1 MASKEIKFN
10 LRLAIDG
17 KEQLVSA
24 VTTAKNLKGALSG
37 TKVEA
42 EKLSESF
49 REKLNKSLTGI
60 YQSFGAINA
69 LKETLQGLTTESSAF
84 AKSMAIANT
93 MAGKGGKDFAA
104 LKDSVT
110 DLSKEIP
117 LTRDELA
124 NGLYQVISNGVPED
138 NWIDYLRASAKAS
151 VGGVADLG
159 EVVKVTSTL
168 IKSYGLSWKD
178 ATAIQDKIQLTAK
191 NGVTSFEEMAQALPR
206 VSGDAATLGVSVDE
220 LMATFASLTGVT
232 GGTAEVSTQL
242 AAVFT
247 ALVKP
252 SSEATKMAQQMG
264 IEFNAAAIKSAGGF
278 RQFLTQLDAS
288 VKGYA
293 QSSGMLSKEV
303 YAKLFGSAESLRAI
317 GQLTTQQKDKFAENA
332 EAMKDSA
339 GTIEGA
345 FGTMVNTCG
354 AKLLLL
360 KHRFSYIYDAIAT
373 GAKWVSPAINFIAQ
387 FGLALNAFKSIAI
400 ATTGVVKALTWV
412 MHALHI
418 KELLVIVR
426 TKAMTLAQATWRA
439 TCLVSAATT
448 RVLSGALVALGVS
461 ANVAKGAIRGL
472 LASTGVGIAIAA
484 LGFAVEKVIGYFDKS
499 TEAIEDNTDA
509 LKENRRATTQAE
521 RNREAL
527 NSIQKNAADKYA
539 DEKARIAALTQ
550 IIHNSNAEYA
560 ERMSAIKRLQS
571 IIPSY
576 HAQISKDGSIYEKNA
591 EAIDKYIKKLDEL
604 AWAEAAADI
613 VKDLNKQI
621 ITFQLKADEDQGR
634 IDAYQGN
641 INERNKRRH
650 GGAIDITR
658 PDTYKVDGTPLTAQ
672 QIAENRQIDK
682 ANARAKGFQNN
693 VQKDRDYNLGRAN
706 DAMEKKNA
714 VFAMAGKR
722 GYTSALHNALTGN
735 AETIERPAY
744 TPPAQTT
751 TTTNK
756 PTHTP
761 THTPTKTDTAPTY
774 DEKSIEW
781 YDKEISKQKEL
792 AQSTNNLDAAKKA
805 MAEATRL
812 EGERKELAV
821 KVGIEKPDAPEV
833 KTALEALQDQLRAA
847 QTDFDNAVT
856 VEAKVE
862 AMTKV
867 DALQAQINEATNGRL
882 TIEAEVEPQ
891 YTQTGSVSDKRKS
904 YANAQTKASRVKND
918 YDIGLI
924 SKEEA
929 QKQVDDINKVLSS
942 LKLKPITVDF
952 DTTSVEK
959 GTGKM
964 REGAQS
970 IQQLGSSIAQ
980 LGSQVQEPVLNIAGT
995 IAQAIATMVL
1005 GYAEASKDASKL
1017 TPFGWIAFAAT
1028 GLATLLTMIAS
1039 IKSATSGSYAH
1050 GGIIPGGSYSGDR
1063 LTANVNSGEMI
1074 INRRQQLQLWRMV
1087 QAPLASAPQYATP
1100 SSMVPSLNLAALRN
1114 SFGAQRVDVNVSG
1127 RISGRDLQ
1135 LITDKRNKITSR
1147 A

>member
-24 VTTAKNLKGALSG
+24 VTTAKELKASFNGVQKEVDNFSDTFTNKFSTCFANVNQIIGAVNSVGAALQ
-37 TKVEA
+37 
-42 EKLSESF
+42 
-49 REKLNKSLTGI
+49 SLT
-60 YQSFGAINA
+60 AD
-69 LKETLQGLTTESSAF
+69 SSSF
-84 AKSMAIANT
+84 AKSMAVTNT

-110 DLSKEIP
+110 ELSKEIP

-159 EVVKVTSTL
+159 EAVKVTSTL
-168 IKSYGLSWKD
+168 IKNYGLSWQD

-191 NGVTSFEEMAQALPR
+191 NGVTSFEQMAQALPR
-206 VSGDAATLGVSVDE
+206 VSGNAATLGVSVDD
-220 LMATFASLTGVT
+220 LMATFATLTGVT
-232 GGTAEVSTQL
+232 GNTAEVSTQL

-293 QSSGMLSKEV
+293 QSSGMLSQEV
-303 YAKLFGSAESLRAI
+303 YAKLFGSAESLRAL
-317 GQLTTQQKDKFAENA
+317 GPLTTQLKDKFAENA
-332 EAMKDSA
+332 EAMKGSA
-339 GTIEGA
+339 GTIDDA
-345 FGTMVNTCG
+345 FKTMDSTSGSTIQKMKNSLGELTDHVAAAVKPFMVVLNG
-354 AKLLLL
+354 V
-360 KHRFSYIYDAIAT
+360 AT
-373 GAKWVSPAINFIAQ
+373 L
-387 FGLALNAFKSIAI
+387 GLALNAVQAISISLGKLKLIAFAAAVRIKSLA
-400 ATTGVVKALTWV
+400 V
-412 MHALHI
+412 
-418 KELLVIVR
+418 
-426 TKAMTLAQATWRA
+426 AQATWKVVTIACA
-439 TCLVSAATT
+439 TTT

-484 LGFAVEKVIGYFDKS
+484 LGFVVEKVIGYFDKS

-527 NSIQKNAADKYA
+527 NSIQKTAADKYA

-634 IDAYQGN
+634 IDEYQNNVNG
-641 INERNKRRH
+641 RNKQRH
-650 GGAIDITR
+650 GGAIDLTR
-658 PDTYKVDGTPLTAQ
+658 PDTYKVDGTPLTAK

-682 ANARAKGFQNN
+682 ANARTKGFQNN
-693 VQKDRDYNLGRAN
+693 VQKDRDYNLGRVN
-706 DAMEKKNA
+706 DLTERKQS
-714 VFAMAGKR
+714 VFAMAGRR

-744 TPPAQTT
+744 TPPSHAT

-761 THTPTKTDTAPTY
+761 THTPTKTNTAPTY

-856 VEAKVE
+856 VEAKVA

-904 YANAQTKASRVKND
+904 YANAQTKASRIKND

-1087 QAPLASAPQYATP
+1087 QAPLASAPQYTTP

>member
-24 VTTAKNLKGALSG
+24 VTSAKELKASFNGVQKEVDDFSNTFTNKFSKCFANVNQIIGAVNSVSAALQ
-37 TKVEA
+37 
-42 EKLSESF
+42 
-49 REKLNKSLTGI
+49 SLTAD
-60 YQSFGAINA
+60 SN
-69 LKETLQGLTTESSAF
+69 SF
-84 AKSMAIANT
+84 AKSMVVANT

-110 DLSKEIP
+110 ELSKEIP

-332 EAMKDSA
+332 EAMKGSA
-339 GTIEGA
+339 GTMEET
-345 FGTMVNTCG
+345 FKMVDSTSSATIQKMENSWGGLTDYI
-354 AKLLLL
+354 ASAVKFL
-360 KHRFSYIYDAIAT
+360 KPALNFVAT
-373 GAKWVSPAINFIAQ
+373 I
-387 FGLALNAFKSIAI
+387 GLALNAFQTITLSLGKFKIAAFAAAVRI
-400 ATTGVVKALTWV
+400 KALAV
-412 MHALHI
+412 
-418 KELLVIVR
+418 
-426 TKAMTLAQATWRA
+426 AQTVWK
-439 TCLVSAATT
+439 VSTIACAATT

-484 LGFAVEKVIGYFDKS
+484 LGFVVEKVIGYFDKS

-634 IDAYQGN
+634 IDEYQNN
-641 INERNKRRH
+641 INKRNKQRH
-650 GGAIDITR
+650 GGAIDLTR
-658 PDTYKVDGTPLTAQ
+658 PDTYKVDGTPLTAK
-672 QIAENRQIDK
+672 QIAENRQIDN
-682 ANARAKGFQNN
+682 ANARTKGFQNN
-693 VQKDRDYNLGRAN
+693 VQKDRDYNLGRVN
-706 DAMEKKNA
+706 DLTERKQS

-744 TPPAQTT
+744 TPPSHAT

-756 PTHTP
+756 PTRSTTHNSS
-761 THTPTKTDTAPTY
+761 THTDNAPTY

-856 VEAKVE
+856 VEAKVA

-929 QKQVDDINKVLSS
+929 QQQVDDINKVLSS

-1087 QAPLASAPQYATP
+1087 QAPLASAPQYTTP

>member
-17 KEQLVSA
+17 KEQLGFITSSA
-24 VTTAKNLKGALSG
+24 KDIVRSLDEAQKATTRFSDSISNMNQAISVINGLK
-37 TKVEA
+37 
-42 EKLSESF
+42 
-49 REKLNKSLTGI
+49 
-60 YQSFGAINA
+60 
-69 LKETLQGLTTESSAF
+69 TTIQDFTAESSAF
-84 AKSMAIANT
+84 AKSMAVANT
-93 MAGKGGKDFAA
+93 MAGKGSKDFAA

-110 DLSKEIP
+110 ELSKEIP

-159 EVVKVTSTL
+159 EAVKVTSTL
-168 IKSYGLSWKD
+168 IKNYGLSWQD

-191 NGVTSFEEMAQALPR
+191 NGVTSFEQMAQALPR
-206 VSGDAATLGVSVDE
+206 VSGNAATLGVSVDD
-220 LMATFASLTGVT
+220 LMATFATLTGVT
-232 GGTAEVSTQL
+232 GNTAEVSTQL

-303 YAKLFGSAESLRAI
+303 YAKLFGSAESLRAL
-317 GQLTTQQKDKFAENA
+317 GPLTTQLKDKFAENA
-332 EAMKDSA
+332 EAMKGSA
-339 GTIEGA
+339 GTMDKA
-345 FGTMVNTCG
+345 FKTIDSTSGSTIQKMKNSWGELTDHVAAAVKFLMPALNG
-354 AKLLLL
+354 
-360 KHRFSYIYDAIAT
+360 IAT
-373 GAKWVSPAINFIAQ
+373 A
-387 FGLALNAFKSIAI
+387 GLALNAVQAISISLGKLKLIAFAAAVRIKSLA
-400 ATTGVVKALTWV
+400 V
-412 MHALHI
+412 
-418 KELLVIVR
+418 
-426 TKAMTLAQATWRA
+426 AQATWKVVTIA
-439 TCLVSAATT
+439 CAATT

-527 NSIQKNAADKYA
+527 NSIQKTAADKYA

-576 HAQISKDGSIYEKNA
+576 HAQIRKDGSIYEKNA

-634 IDAYQGN
+634 IDGYQNN
-641 INERNKRRH
+641 INGRNKQRH
-650 GGAIDITR
+650 GGAIDLTR
-658 PDTYKVDGTPLTAQ
+658 PDTYKVDGTPLTAK
-672 QIAENRQIDK
+672 QIAENIQIDK
-682 ANARAKGFQNN
+682 ANARTKGFQYN
-693 VQKDRDYNLGRAN
+693 VQKDRDYNLGRVN
-706 DAMEKKNA
+706 DLTERKQS
-714 VFAMAGKR
+714 VFAMAGRR

-856 VEAKVE
+856 VEAKVA

-867 DALQAQINEATNGRL
+867 DALQAQINETTNGRL

-929 QKQVDDINKVLSS
+929 QQQVDDINKVLSS

-1087 QAPLASAPQYATP
+1087 QAPLASAPQYTTP

>member
-24 VTTAKNLKGALSG
+24 VTSAKELKASFNGVQKEVEDFSNTFTNKFSKCFANVNQIIGAVNSVGAALQ
-37 TKVEA
+37 
-42 EKLSESF
+42 
-49 REKLNKSLTGI
+49 SLTGD
-60 YQSFGAINA
+60 
-69 LKETLQGLTTESSAF
+69 SSSF
-84 AKSMAIANT
+84 AKSMAVTNT

-110 DLSKEIP
+110 ELSKEIP

-159 EVVKVTSTL
+159 EAVKVTSTL
-168 IKSYGLSWKD
+168 IKNYGLSWQD

-191 NGVTSFEEMAQALPR
+191 NGVTSFEQLAQALPR
-206 VSGDAATLGVSVDE
+206 VSGNAATLGVSVDD
-220 LMATFASLTGVT
+220 LMATFATLTGVT
-232 GGTAEVSTQL
+232 GNTAEVSTQL

-293 QSSGMLSKEV
+293 QSSGMLSQEV
-303 YAKLFGSAESLRAI
+303 YAKLFGSAESLRAL
-317 GQLTTQQKDKFAENA
+317 GPLTTQLKDKFAENA
-332 EAMKDSA
+332 EAMKGSA
-339 GTIEGA
+339 GTIDDA
-345 FGTMVNTCG
+345 FKTMDSTSGSTIQKMKNSLGELTDHVAAAVKPFMVVLNG
-354 AKLLLL
+354 V
-360 KHRFSYIYDAIAT
+360 AT
-373 GAKWVSPAINFIAQ
+373 L
-387 FGLALNAFKSIAI
+387 GLALNAVQAISISLGKLKLIAFAAAVRIKSLA
-400 ATTGVVKALTWV
+400 V
-412 MHALHI
+412 
-418 KELLVIVR
+418 
-426 TKAMTLAQATWRA
+426 AQATWKVVTIACA
-439 TCLVSAATT
+439 TTT

-484 LGFAVEKVIGYFDKS
+484 LGFVVEKVIGYFDKS

-576 HAQISKDGSIYEKNA
+576 HAQISKDGSIFEKNA

-634 IDAYQGN
+634 IDEYQNN
-641 INERNKRRH
+641 INKRNKQRH
-650 GGAIDITR
+650 GGAIDLTR
-658 PDTYKVDGTPLTAQ
+658 PDTYKVDGTPLTAK
-672 QIAENRQIDK
+672 QIAENRQIDN
-682 ANARAKGFQNN
+682 ANARTKGFQNN

-761 THTPTKTDTAPTY
+761 THTPTKTDNAPTY

-929 QKQVDDINKVLSS
+929 QKQVDDINKVLAS

>member
-17 KEQLVSA
+17 KEQLGFITSSA
-24 VTTAKNLKGALSG
+24 KDIVRSLDEAQKATTRFSDSISNMNQAISVINGLK
-37 TKVEA
+37 
-42 EKLSESF
+42 
-49 REKLNKSLTGI
+49 
-60 YQSFGAINA
+60 
-69 LKETLQGLTTESSAF
+69 TTIQDFTAESSAF
-84 AKSMAIANT
+84 AKSMAVANT
-93 MAGKGGKDFAA
+93 MAGKGSKDFAA

-110 DLSKEIP
+110 ELSKEIP

-159 EVVKVTSTL
+159 EAVKVTSTL
-168 IKSYGLSWKD
+168 IKNYGLSWQD

-191 NGVTSFEEMAQALPR
+191 NGVTSFEQMAQALPR
-206 VSGDAATLGVSVDE
+206 VSGNAATLGVSVDD
-220 LMATFASLTGVT
+220 LMATFATLTGVT
-232 GGTAEVSTQL
+232 GNTAEVSTQL

-303 YAKLFGSAESLRAI
+303 YAKLFGSAESLRAL
-317 GQLTTQQKDKFAENA
+317 GPLTTQLKDKFAENA
-332 EAMKDSA
+332 EAMKGSA
-339 GTIEGA
+339 GTMDKA
-345 FGTMVNTCG
+345 FKTIDSTSGSTIQKMKNSWGELTDHVAAAVKFLMPALNG
-354 AKLLLL
+354 
-360 KHRFSYIYDAIAT
+360 IAT
-373 GAKWVSPAINFIAQ
+373 A
-387 FGLALNAFKSIAI
+387 GLALNAVQAISISLGKLKLIAFAAAVRIKSLA
-400 ATTGVVKALTWV
+400 V
-412 MHALHI
+412 
-418 KELLVIVR
+418 
-426 TKAMTLAQATWRA
+426 AQATWKVVTIA
-439 TCLVSAATT
+439 CAATT

-484 LGFAVEKVIGYFDKS
+484 LGFVVEKVIGYFDKS

-591 EAIDKYIKKLDEL
+591 GAIDKYIKKLDEL

-634 IDAYQGN
+634 IDEYQNN
-641 INERNKRRH
+641 INERNKQRH
-650 GGAIDITR
+650 GRTIDLTR
-658 PDTYKVDGTPLTAQ
+658 PDTYKVDGTPLTAK
-672 QIAENRQIDK
+672 QIAENIQIDK
-682 ANARAKGFQNN
+682 ANARTKGFQNN
-693 VQKDRDYNLGRAN
+693 VQKDRDYNLGRVN
-706 DAMEKKNA
+706 DLTERKQS
-714 VFAMAGKR
+714 VFAMAGRR

-735 AETIERPAY
+735 AETLERPAY

-856 VEAKVE
+856 VEAKVA

-1087 QAPLASAPQYATP
+1087 QAPLASAPQYTTP

>member
-24 VTTAKNLKGALSG
+24 VTSAKELKASFNGVQKEVEDFSNTFTNKFSKCFANVNQIIGAVNSVSAALQ
-37 TKVEA
+37 
-42 EKLSESF
+42 
-49 REKLNKSLTGI
+49 SLTAD
-60 YQSFGAINA
+60 SN
-69 LKETLQGLTTESSAF
+69 SF
-84 AKSMAIANT
+84 AKSMVVANT

-332 EAMKDSA
+332 EAMKGSA
-339 GTIEGA
+339 GTMEES
-345 FGTMVNTCG
+345 FKMVDSTSSATIQKMENSWGGLTDYI
-354 AKLLLL
+354 ASAVKFL
-360 KHRFSYIYDAIAT
+360 KPALNFVAT
-373 GAKWVSPAINFIAQ
+373 I
-387 FGLALNAFKSIAI
+387 GLALNAFQTITLSLGKFKIAAFAAAVRI
-400 ATTGVVKALTWV
+400 KALAV
-412 MHALHI
+412 
-418 KELLVIVR
+418 
-426 TKAMTLAQATWRA
+426 AQTVWK
-439 TCLVSAATT
+439 VSTIACAATT

-499 TEAIEDNTDA
+499 TESIEDNTDA

-527 NSIQKNAADKYA
+527 NSIQKTAADKYA

-634 IDAYQGN
+634 IDEYQNN
-641 INERNKRRH
+641 INERNKQRH

-658 PDTYKVDGTPLTAQ
+658 PDTYKVDGTPLTAK
-672 QIAENRQIDK
+672 QIAENRQIDN

-693 VQKDRDYNLGRAN
+693 VIKDRDYNLGRAN
-706 DAMEKKNA
+706 DLTQRKNA

-735 AETIERPAY
+735 AETLERPAY

-856 VEAKVE
+856 VEAKVA

-1087 QAPLASAPQYATP
+1087 QAPLASAPQYTTP

>member
-24 VTTAKNLKGALSG
+24 VTTAKELKTSFNGVQKEVDNFSNTFTNKFSKCFANVNQIIGAVNGISAALQ
-37 TKVEA
+37 
-42 EKLSESF
+42 
-49 REKLNKSLTGI
+49 SLTAD
-60 YQSFGAINA
+60 S
-69 LKETLQGLTTESSAF
+69 TSF

-93 MAGKGGKDFAA
+93 MAGKGSKDFAA

-159 EVVKVTSTL
+159 EAVKVTSTL
-168 IKSYGLSWKD
+168 IKNYGLSWQD

-191 NGVTSFEEMAQALPR
+191 NGVTSFEQMAQALPR
-206 VSGDAATLGVSVDE
+206 VSGNAATLGVSVDD
-220 LMATFASLTGVT
+220 LMATFATLTGVT
-232 GGTAEVSTQL
+232 GNTAEVSTQL

-303 YAKLFGSAESLRAI
+303 YAKLFGSAESLRAL
-317 GQLTTQQKDKFAENA
+317 GPLTTQLKDKFAENA
-332 EAMKDSA
+332 EAMKGSA
-339 GTIEGA
+339 GTIDDA
-345 FGTMVNTCG
+345 FKTM
-354 AKLLLL
+354 
-360 KHRFSYIYDAIAT
+360 DAT
-373 GAKWVSPAINFIAQ
+373 GGSTIQKLKNSWGELTDHVASAVKVLMPALNFVATI
-387 FGLALNAFKSIAI
+387 GLAFNAFQAI
-400 ATTGVVKALTWV
+400 TLSLGKFQITAFVAAIRIKTLVV
-412 MHALHI
+412 
-418 KELLVIVR
+418 
-426 TKAMTLAQATWRA
+426 AQATWKVVTIACA
-439 TCLVSAATT
+439 TTT
-448 RVLSGALVALGVS
+448 RVLSGALVTLGVS
-461 ANVAKGAIRGL
+461 ANVAKVAIRGL
-472 LASTGVGIAIAA
+472 LTATGAGIAIAA
-484 LGFAVEKVIGYFDKS
+484 LGFVVDKVIGYFDKS

-509 LKENRRATTQAE
+509 IKENQRATTQAE

-527 NSIQKNAADKYA
+527 NSIQKTAADKYA
-539 DEKARIAALTQ
+539 DEKTRIAALTK
-550 IIHNSNAEYA
+550 IIHNNNAEYA

-604 AWAEAAADI
+604 AWAEAAADMI
-613 VKDLNKQI
+613 KDLNKQI
-621 ITFQLKADEDQGR
+621 ITFQLKADEDQSR
-634 IDAYQGN
+634 IDTYQGN
-641 INERNKRRH
+641 INERNKQRH

-658 PDTYKVDGTPLTAQ
+658 PETYKVNGTPLTAQ
-672 QIAENRQIDK
+672 QIAENSQIDK
-682 ANARAKGFQNN
+682 ANARAMGFVNN
-693 VQKDRDYNLGRAN
+693 VQKDRDYNLGRVN
-706 DAMEKKNA
+706 DLTKKKGA
-714 VFAMAGKR
+714 IFGMAGKR
-722 GYTSALHNALTGN
+722 GYTSALNNALTGN
-735 AETIERPAY
+735 AETIDKPTY
-744 TPPAQTT
+744 TPLAQTT
-751 TTTNK
+751 TTHDK
-756 PTHTP
+756 PSHTSTPSPSP
-761 THTPTKTDTAPTY
+761 TATAPTY
-774 DEKSIEW
+774 DEKSLEW

-792 AQSTNNLDAAKKA
+792 AQSTNNLDTAKRA

-812 EGERKELAV
+812 EGERKALAI
-821 KVGIEKPDAPEV
+821 KVGIEQPEAPEV
-833 KTALEALQDQLRAA
+833 KTALEALQDQLKAA

-856 VEAKVE
+856 IEAKVT
-862 AMTKV
+862 AMAKV
-867 DALQAQINEATNGRL
+867 DALQAQIAEATNGRL

-891 YTQTGSVSDKRKS
+891 YTVKGSTADKRKS

-929 QKQVDDINKVLSS
+929 QRQVDDINKVLSS

-980 LGSQVQEPVLNIAGT
+980 LGSQIQAPALNIAGT

-1028 GLATLLTMIAS
+1028 GLATLLTMIS
-1039 IKSATSGSYAH
+1039 TIKSATSGSYAH

-1100 SSMVPSLNLAALRN
+1100 SSVMPSLNLSALRSN
-1114 SFGAQRVDVNVSG
+1114 LGAQRVDVNVSG

-1135 LITDKRNKITSR
+1135 LISDKRNKITSR

>member
-17 KEQLVSA
+17 KEQLGFITSSA
-24 VTTAKNLKGALSG
+24 KDVVKTLDEAKGAAARFSDKIASMNQAIG
-37 TKVEA
+37 A
-42 EKLSESF
+42 
-49 REKLNKSLTGI
+49 LNGLRTVLQDLTG
-60 YQSFGAINA
+60 
-69 LKETLQGLTTESSAF
+69 ESTSF
-84 AKSMAIANT
+84 AKSMAVANT

-110 DLSKEIP
+110 ELSKEIP

-159 EVVKVTSTL
+159 EAVKVTSTL
-168 IKSYGLSWKD
+168 IKNYGLSWQD

-191 NGVTSFEEMAQALPR
+191 NGVTSFEQMAQALPR
-206 VSGDAATLGVSVDE
+206 VSGNAATLGVSVDD
-220 LMATFASLTGVT
+220 LMATFATLTGVT
-232 GGTAEVSTQL
+232 GNTAEVSTQL

-303 YAKLFGSAESLRAI
+303 YAKLFGSAESLRAL
-317 GQLTTQQKDKFAENA
+317 GPLTTQLKDKFAENA
-332 EAMKDSA
+332 EAMKGSA
-339 GTIEGA
+339 GTMDKA
-345 FGTMVNTCG
+345 FKTVAATSGSTSQM
-354 AKLLLL
+354 L
-360 KHRFSYIYDAIAT
+360 KNKFSVVYDAIAS
-373 GAKWVSPAINFIAQ
+373 GAKAITPALSFIAQ
-387 FGLALNAFKSIAI
+387 LGLAINAYKAIQIA
-400 ATTGVVKALTWV
+400 ATGVVKAFTFA
-412 MHALHI
+412 MQALHV
-418 KELLVIVR
+418 KELLVLVR

-439 TCLVSAATT
+439 TCLVSATAT

-499 TEAIEDNTDA
+499 TESIEDNTDA

-527 NSIQKNAADKYA
+527 NSIQKTAADKYA

-634 IDAYQGN
+634 IDEYQNN
-641 INERNKRRH
+641 INERNKQRH

-658 PDTYKVDGTPLTAQ
+658 PDTYKVDGTPLTAK

-706 DAMEKKNA
+706 DAMKQKNA

-735 AETIERPAY
+735 AETIERPVY

-756 PTHTP
+756 STHTP

-856 VEAKVE
+856 VEAKVA

-929 QKQVDDINKVLSS
+929 QRQVDDINKVLSS

-1087 QAPLASAPQYATP
+1087 QAPLASAPQYTTP
-1100 SSMVPSLNLAALRN
+1100 SSMVPSLNLAALRS

-1135 LITDKRNKITSR
+1135 LISDKRNKITSR

>member
-17 KEQLVSA
+17 KEQLGVITSSA
-24 VTTAKNLKGALSG
+24 KDVVKTLDEAKGAAARFSDKIASMNQAIG
-37 TKVEA
+37 A
-42 EKLSESF
+42 
-49 REKLNKSLTGI
+49 LNGLRTVLQDLTG
-60 YQSFGAINA
+60 
-69 LKETLQGLTTESSAF
+69 ESASF
-84 AKSMAIANT
+84 AKSMAITNT

-110 DLSKEIP
+110 ELSKEIP

-138 NWIDYLRASAKAS
+138 NWLDYLRASAKAS

-159 EVVKVTSTL
+159 EAVKVTSTL
-168 IKSYGLSWKD
+168 IKNYGLSWQD

-191 NGVTSFEEMAQALPR
+191 NGVTSFEQMAQALPR
-206 VSGDAATLGVSVDE
+206 VSGNAATLGVSVDD
-220 LMATFASLTGVT
+220 LMATFATLTGVT
-232 GGTAEVSTQL
+232 GNTSEVSTQL

-247 ALVKP
+247 ALIKP

-303 YAKLFGSAESLRAI
+303 YAKLFGSAESLRAL
-317 GQLTTQQKDKFAENA
+317 GPLTTQLKDKFAENA
-332 EAMKDSA
+332 EAMKGSA
-339 GTIEGA
+339 GTMDKA
-345 FGTMVNTCG
+345 FKTVAATGGSASQM
-354 AKLLLL
+354 L
-360 KHRFSYIYDAIAT
+360 KNRFSVVYDAIAA
-373 GAKWVSPAINFIAQ
+373 GAKAITPVLSFIAQ
-387 FGLALNAFKSIAI
+387 FGLALNAYKAIQIA
-400 ATTGVVKALTWV
+400 ATGVLKAFTFA
-412 MHALHI
+412 MQTLHV
-418 KELLVIVR
+418 KELLVLVR
-426 TKAMTLAQATWRA
+426 TKAITLAQATWRA

-527 NSIQKNAADKYA
+527 NSIQKTAADKYA

-576 HAQISKDGSIYEKNA
+576 HAQIRKDGSIYEKNA

-634 IDAYQGN
+634 IDEYQNN
-641 INERNKRRH
+641 INERNKKRH
-650 GGAIDITR
+650 GGAIDLTR
-658 PDTYKVDGTPLTAQ
+658 PDTYKVDGTPLTAK
-672 QIAENRQIDK
+672 QIAENRQIDN
-682 ANARAKGFQNN
+682 ANARTKGFQNN

-706 DAMEKKNA
+706 DAMKQKNA

-856 VEAKVE
+856 VEAKVA

-929 QKQVDDINKVLSS
+929 QRQVDDINKVLSS

-980 LGSQVQEPVLNIAGT
+980 LGSQVQEPVINIAGT

-1087 QAPLASAPQYATP
+1087 QAPLASAPQYTTP

>member
-17 KEQLVSA
+17 KEQLGFITSSA
-24 VTTAKNLKGALSG
+24 KDVVKTLDEAKGAAARFSDKIASMNQAIG
-37 TKVEA
+37 A
-42 EKLSESF
+42 
-49 REKLNKSLTGI
+49 LNGLRTVLQDLTG
-60 YQSFGAINA
+60 
-69 LKETLQGLTTESSAF
+69 ESTSF
-84 AKSMAIANT
+84 AKSMAITNT
-93 MAGKGGKDFAA
+93 MAGKSGKDFEA
-104 LKDSVT
+104 LKGSVT

-124 NGLYQVISNGVPED
+124 NGLYQVISNGVPEN
-138 NWIDYLRASAKAS
+138 NWLDYLRASAKAS

-159 EVVKVTSTL
+159 EAVKVTSTL
-168 IKSYGLSWKD
+168 IKNYGLSWQD

-191 NGVTSFEEMAQALPR
+191 NGVTSFEQMAQALPR
-206 VSGDAATLGVSVDE
+206 VSGNAATLGVSVDD
-220 LMATFASLTGVT
+220 LMATFATLTGVT
-232 GGTAEVSTQL
+232 GNTSEVSTQL

-247 ALVKP
+247 ALIKP

-303 YAKLFGSAESLRAI
+303 YAKLFGSAESLRAL
-317 GQLTTQQKDKFAENA
+317 GPLTTQLKDKFAENA
-332 EAMKDSA
+332 EAMKGSA
-339 GTIEGA
+339 GTMDKA
-345 FGTMVNTCG
+345 FKTVAATGGSASQM
-354 AKLLLL
+354 L
-360 KHRFSYIYDAIAT
+360 KNRFSVVYDAIAA
-373 GAKWVSPAINFIAQ
+373 GAKAITPVLSFIAQ
-387 FGLALNAFKSIAI
+387 LGLAINAYKAI
-400 ATTGVVKALTWV
+400 QEAATGVVKAFTWV
-412 MHALHI
+412 MHALHV

-426 TKAMTLAQATWRA
+426 TKAMTLAQAAWRVA
-439 TCLVSAATT
+439 CLVSAATT

-461 ANVAKGAIRGL
+461 ANVAKVAIRGL
-472 LASTGVGIAIAA
+472 LASTGLGIAIAA
-484 LGFAVEKVIGYFDKS
+484 LGFVVEKVIGYFDKS

-576 HAQISKDGSIYEKNA
+576 HAQIRKDGSIYEKNA

-634 IDAYQGN
+634 IDEYQNN
-641 INERNKRRH
+641 INGRNKQRH

-658 PDTYKVDGTPLTAQ
+658 PDTYKVDGTPLTAK

-682 ANARAKGFQNN
+682 ANARTKGFQNN
-693 VQKDRDYNLGRAN
+693 VQKDRDYNLGRVN
-706 DAMEKKNA
+706 DLTERKQS
-714 VFAMAGKR
+714 VFAMAGRR
-722 GYTSALHNALTGN
+722 GLTSALNNALTGN

-744 TPPAQTT
+744 TPPSHAT

-856 VEAKVE
+856 VEAKVA

-929 QKQVDDINKVLSS
+929 QRQVDDINKVLSS

-1100 SSMVPSLNLAALRN
+1100 SSMVPSLNLATLRN

>member
-24 VTTAKNLKGALSG
+24 VTSAKELKASFNGVQKEVDDFSNTFTNKFSKCFANVNQIIGAVNSVSAALQ
-37 TKVEA
+37 
-42 EKLSESF
+42 
-49 REKLNKSLTGI
+49 SLTAD
-60 YQSFGAINA
+60 SN
-69 LKETLQGLTTESSAF
+69 SF
-84 AKSMAIANT
+84 AKSMVVANT

-332 EAMKDSA
+332 EAMKGSA
-339 GTIEGA
+339 GTMEET
-345 FGTMVNTCG
+345 FKMVDSTSSATIQKMENSWGGLTDYI
-354 AKLLLL
+354 ASAVKFL
-360 KHRFSYIYDAIAT
+360 KPALNFVAT
-373 GAKWVSPAINFIAQ
+373 I
-387 FGLALNAFKSIAI
+387 GLALNAFQTITLSLGKFKIAAFAAAVRI
-400 ATTGVVKALTWV
+400 KALAV
-412 MHALHI
+412 
-418 KELLVIVR
+418 
-426 TKAMTLAQATWRA
+426 AQTVWKVSTIACAT
-439 TCLVSAATT
+439 TT

-576 HAQISKDGSIYEKNA
+576 HAQIRKDGSIYEKNA
-591 EAIDKYIKKLDEL
+591 KAIDKYIKKLDEL

-634 IDAYQGN
+634 IDGYQNN
-641 INERNKRRH
+641 INERNKQRH

-658 PDTYKVDGTPLTAQ
+658 PDTYKVDGTPLTAK

-693 VQKDRDYNLGRAN
+693 VQKDRDYNLGRVN
-706 DAMEKKNA
+706 DLTERKQA
-714 VFAMAGKR
+714 VFAMAGRR
-722 GYTSALHNALTGN
+722 GYTSALHNALMGN

-856 VEAKVE
+856 VEAKVA

-929 QKQVDDINKVLSS
+929 QRQVDDINKVLSS

-980 LGSQVQEPVLNIAGT
+980 LGSQVQEPVLNISGT

-1087 QAPLASAPQYATP
+1087 QAPLASAPQYTTP

>member
-24 VTTAKNLKGALSG
+24 VTSAKELKASFNGVQKEVDDFSNTFTNKFSKCFANVNQIIGAVNSVSAALQ
-37 TKVEA
+37 
-42 EKLSESF
+42 
-49 REKLNKSLTGI
+49 SLT
-60 YQSFGAINA
+60 AD
-69 LKETLQGLTTESSAF
+69 SSSF
-84 AKSMAIANT
+84 AKSMAVANT

-138 NWIDYLRASAKAS
+138 NWLDYLRASAKAS

-159 EVVKVTSTL
+159 ETVKVTSTL
-168 IKSYGLSWKD
+168 IKNYGLSWQD

-191 NGVTSFEEMAQALPR
+191 NGVTSFEQMAQALPR
-206 VSGDAATLGVSVDE
+206 VSGNAATLGVSVDD
-220 LMATFASLTGVT
+220 LMATFATLTGVT
-232 GGTAEVSTQL
+232 GNTAEVSTQL

-293 QSSGMLSKEV
+293 QSSGMLSQEV
-303 YAKLFGSAESLRAI
+303 YAKLFGSAESLRAL
-317 GQLTTQQKDKFAENA
+317 GPLTTQLKDKFAENA
-332 EAMKDSA
+332 EVMKGSA
-339 GTIEGA
+339 GTVGDA
-345 FGTMVNTCG
+345 FKIVDSTSSSTIQKQKNSWGELTDHVAAASKYLVKAFN
-354 AKLLLL
+354 
-360 KHRFSYIYDAIAT
+360 IVAT
-373 GAKWVSPAINFIAQ
+373 V
-387 FGLALNAFKSIAI
+387 GLALNAVQTITLSLGKFKIAAFAAAVRI
-400 ATTGVVKALTWV
+400 KALAV
-412 MHALHI
+412 
-418 KELLVIVR
+418 
-426 TKAMTLAQATWRA
+426 AQTVWKVSTIACAT
-439 TCLVSAATT
+439 TT

-461 ANVAKGAIRGL
+461 ANVAKVAIRGL

-484 LGFAVEKVIGYFDKS
+484 LGFVVEKVIGYFDKS

-527 NSIQKNAADKYA
+527 NSIQKTAADKYA

-576 HAQISKDGSIYEKNA
+576 HAQIKKDGSIYEKNA

-634 IDAYQGN
+634 IDEYQNN
-641 INERNKRRH
+641 INERNKQRH
-650 GGAIDITR
+650 GGAIDLTR
-658 PDTYKVDGTPLTAQ
+658 PDTYKVDGTPLTAK
-672 QIAENRQIDK
+672 QIAENRQIDN
-682 ANARAKGFQNN
+682 ANARTKGFQNN
-693 VQKDRDYNLGRAN
+693 VQKDRDYNLGRVN
-706 DAMEKKNA
+706 DLTERKQS
-714 VFAMAGKR
+714 VFAMAGRR

-821 KVGIEKPDAPEV
+821 KVGFEKPDAPEV

-929 QKQVDDINKVLSS
+929 QRQVDDINKVLSS

-1017 TPFGWIAFAAT
+1017 TPFGWLAFAAT

-1087 QAPLASAPQYATP
+1087 QAPLASAPQYTTP
-1100 SSMVPSLNLAALRN
+1100 SSMVPSLNLAALRS

-1135 LITDKRNKITSR
+1135 LISDKRNKITSR

>member
-24 VTTAKNLKGALSG
+24 VTTAKELKASFNGVQKEVDNFSNTFTNKFSTCFANVNQIIGAVNGISTTLQ
-37 TKVEA
+37 
-42 EKLSESF
+42 
-49 REKLNKSLTGI
+49 SLTAD
-60 YQSFGAINA
+60 SN
-69 LKETLQGLTTESSAF
+69 SF

-93 MAGKGGKDFAA
+93 MAGKGSKDFAA

-159 EVVKVTSTL
+159 EAVKVTSTL
-168 IKSYGLSWKD
+168 IKNYGLSWQD

-191 NGVTSFEEMAQALPR
+191 NGVTSFEQMAQALPR
-206 VSGDAATLGVSVDE
+206 VSGNAATLGVSVDD
-220 LMATFASLTGVT
+220 LMATFATLTGVT
-232 GGTAEVSTQL
+232 GNTAEVSTQL

-303 YAKLFGSAESLRAI
+303 YAKLFGSAESLRAL
-317 GQLTTQQKDKFAENA
+317 GPLTNQLKDKFAENA
-332 EAMKDSA
+332 EAMKGSA
-339 GTIEGA
+339 GTIDDA
-345 FGTMVNTCG
+345 FKTM
-354 AKLLLL
+354 
-360 KHRFSYIYDAIAT
+360 DAT
-373 GAKWVSPAINFIAQ
+373 GGSTIQKLKNSWGELTDHVASAVKFLMPALNAVATA
-387 FGLALNAFKSIAI
+387 GLALNAVQAISISLGKLKLIAFATAIKIKSLAVVQAAWKVSTIVC
-400 ATTGVVKALTWV
+400 ATA
-412 MHALHI
+412 
-418 KELLVIVR
+418 
-426 TKAMTLAQATWRA
+426 
-439 TCLVSAATT
+439 T
-448 RVLSGALVALGVS
+448 RVLSGALVTLGVS

-484 LGFAVEKVIGYFDKS
+484 LGFVVEKVMGYFDKS

-509 LKENRRATTQAE
+509 LKDNQRATTQAE

-527 NSIQKNAADKYA
+527 NSIQKTAADKYA
-539 DEKARIAALTQ
+539 DEKTRIAALTQ

-571 IIPSY
+571 IIPGY

-604 AWAEAAADI
+604 AWAEAAADMI
-613 VKDLNKQI
+613 KDLNKQI

-634 IDAYQGN
+634 IDQYQGN
-641 INERNKRRH
+641 INERNKQRH

-658 PDTYKVDGTPLTAQ
+658 PETYKVDGTPLTAKE
-672 QIAENRQIDK
+672 IADNRQIDK
-682 ANARAKGFQNN
+682 ANARSMGFINN
-693 VQKDRDYNLGRAN
+693 VQKDLDYNLGRASDLIN
-706 DAMEKKNA
+706 KKNSI
-714 VFAMAGKR
+714 FGMAGKR
-722 GYTSALHNALTGN
+722 GYTSALNRALTGN
-735 AETIERPAY
+735 AETIETPTY
-744 TPPAQTT
+744 TPTSHAT

-761 THTPTKTDTAPTY
+761 TPTTNNNTTPTY
-774 DEKSIEW
+774 DEKSLEW

-792 AQSTNNLDAAKKA
+792 AQSTNNLDAAKQA

-812 EGERKELAV
+812 EGERKALAI
-821 KVGIEKPDAPEV
+821 KVGIEQPDAPEV
-833 KTALEALQDQLRAA
+833 KTALEALQEQLKAA

-856 VEAKVE
+856 IEAKVE
-862 AMTKV
+862 AMAKV
-867 DALQAQINEATNGRL
+867 DALQAQIAEATNGHL

-891 YTQTGSVSDKRKS
+891 YTVKGSVTDKRKS

-980 LGSQVQEPVLNIAGT
+980 LGSQIQAPALNIAGT

-1028 GLATLLTMIAS
+1028 GLATLLTMIS
-1039 IKSATSGSYAH
+1039 TIKSATSGSYAH

-1100 SSMVPSLNLAALRN
+1100 SSVMPSLNLSALRSN
-1114 SFGAQRVDVNVSG
+1114 LGAQRVDVNVSG

-1135 LITDKRNKITSR
+1135 LISDKRNKITSR

>member
-24 VTTAKNLKGALSG
+24 VTSAKELKASFNGVQKEVDDFSNTFTNKFSKCFANVNQIIGAVNSVSAALQ
-37 TKVEA
+37 
-42 EKLSESF
+42 
-49 REKLNKSLTGI
+49 SLTAD
-60 YQSFGAINA
+60 SN
-69 LKETLQGLTTESSAF
+69 SF
-84 AKSMAIANT
+84 AKSMVVANT

-110 DLSKEIP
+110 ELSKEIP

-332 EAMKDSA
+332 EAMKGSA
-339 GTIEGA
+339 GTMEES
-345 FGTMVNTCG
+345 FKMVDSTSSATIQKMENSWGGLTDYI
-354 AKLLLL
+354 ASAVKFL
-360 KHRFSYIYDAIAT
+360 KPALNFVAT
-373 GAKWVSPAINFIAQ
+373 I
-387 FGLALNAFKSIAI
+387 GLALNAFQTITLSLGKFKIAAFAAAVRI
-400 ATTGVVKALTWV
+400 KALAV
-412 MHALHI
+412 
-418 KELLVIVR
+418 
-426 TKAMTLAQATWRA
+426 AQTVWKVSTIACAT
-439 TCLVSAATT
+439 TT

-461 ANVAKGAIRGL
+461 ANVAKGSIRGL

-634 IDAYQGN
+634 IDEYQNN
-641 INERNKRRH
+641 INERNKQRH
-650 GGAIDITR
+650 GGAIDLTR

-672 QIAENRQIDK
+672 QIAENRQIDN
-682 ANARAKGFQNN
+682 ANARTKGFQNN
-693 VQKDRDYNLGRAN
+693 VQKDRDYNLGRVN
-706 DAMEKKNA
+706 DLTERKQA

-744 TPPAQTT
+744 TPPSHAT

-756 PTHTP
+756 PTRST
-761 THTPTKTDTAPTY
+761 THNSSTHTDTAPTY

-833 KTALEALQDQLRAA
+833 KTALEALQDQLRTA

-856 VEAKVE
+856 VEAKVA

-882 TIEAEVEPQ
+882 TIDAEVEPQ

-929 QKQVDDINKVLSS
+929 QRQVDDINKVLSS

-1087 QAPLASAPQYATP
+1087 QAPLASAPQYTTP

>member
-24 VTTAKNLKGALSG
+24 VTSAKELKASFNGVQKEVDDFSNTFTNKFSKCFANVNQIIGAVNSVSAALQ
-37 TKVEA
+37 
-42 EKLSESF
+42 
-49 REKLNKSLTGI
+49 SLTAD
-60 YQSFGAINA
+60 SN
-69 LKETLQGLTTESSAF
+69 SF
-84 AKSMAIANT
+84 AKSMVVANT

-110 DLSKEIP
+110 ELSKEIP

-332 EAMKDSA
+332 EAMKGSA
-339 GTIEGA
+339 GTMEES
-345 FGTMVNTCG
+345 FKMVDSTSSATIQKMENSWGGLTDYI
-354 AKLLLL
+354 ASAVKFL
-360 KHRFSYIYDAIAT
+360 KPALNFVAT
-373 GAKWVSPAINFIAQ
+373 I
-387 FGLALNAFKSIAI
+387 GLALNAFQTITLSLEKFKIAAFAAAVRI
-400 ATTGVVKALTWV
+400 KALAV
-412 MHALHI
+412 
-418 KELLVIVR
+418 
-426 TKAMTLAQATWRA
+426 AQTVWKVSTIACAT
-439 TCLVSAATT
+439 TT

-484 LGFAVEKVIGYFDKS
+484 LGFVVEKVIGYFDKS

-527 NSIQKNAADKYA
+527 NSIQKTAADKYA

-591 EAIDKYIKKLDEL
+591 EAIDKYIKKLDKL

-634 IDAYQGN
+634 IDEYQNN

-658 PDTYKVDGTPLTAQ
+658 PDTYKVDGTPLTAK

-682 ANARAKGFQNN
+682 ANARTKGFQNN
-693 VQKDRDYNLGRAN
+693 VQKDRDYNLGRVN
-706 DAMEKKNA
+706 DLTERKQS
-714 VFAMAGKR
+714 VFAMAGRR

-761 THTPTKTDTAPTY
+761 THTPTKTDNAPTY

-856 VEAKVE
+856 VEAKVA

-929 QKQVDDINKVLSS
+929 QRQVDDINKVLSS

-1087 QAPLASAPQYATP
+1087 QAPLASAPQYTTP
-1100 SSMVPSLNLAALRN
+1100 SSMVPSLNLAALRS

>member
-17 KEQLVSA
+17 KEQLGVITSSA
-24 VTTAKNLKGALSG
+24 KDVVKTLDEAKGAAARFSDKIASMNQAIG
-37 TKVEA
+37 A
-42 EKLSESF
+42 
-49 REKLNKSLTGI
+49 LNGLRTVLQDLTG
-60 YQSFGAINA
+60 
-69 LKETLQGLTTESSAF
+69 ESASF
-84 AKSMAIANT
+84 AKSMAITNT

-110 DLSKEIP
+110 ELSKEIP

-138 NWIDYLRASAKAS
+138 NWLDYLRASAKAS

-159 EVVKVTSTL
+159 EAVKVTSTL
-168 IKSYGLSWKD
+168 IKNYGLSWQD

-191 NGVTSFEEMAQALPR
+191 NGVTSFEQMAQALPR
-206 VSGDAATLGVSVDE
+206 VSGNAATLGVSVDD
-220 LMATFASLTGVT
+220 LMATFATLTGVT
-232 GGTAEVSTQL
+232 GNTSEVSTQL

-247 ALVKP
+247 ALIKP

-303 YAKLFGSAESLRAI
+303 YAKLFGSAESLRAL
-317 GQLTTQQKDKFAENA
+317 GPLTTQLKDKFAENA
-332 EAMKDSA
+332 EAMKGSA
-339 GTIEGA
+339 GTMDKA
-345 FGTMVNTCG
+345 FKTVATTGGSASQM
-354 AKLLLL
+354 L
-360 KHRFSYIYDAIAT
+360 KNRFSVVYDAIAS
-373 GAKWVSPAINFIAQ
+373 GAKIITPALSFIAQ
-387 FGLALNAFKSIAI
+387 LGLAINAYKAI
-400 ATTGVVKALTWV
+400 QEAATGVVKAFTWV
-412 MHALHI
+412 MHALHV

-426 TKAMTLAQATWRA
+426 TKAMTLAQTAWRVA
-439 TCLVSAATT
+439 CLVSATTT

-461 ANVAKGAIRGL
+461 ANVAKVAIRGL

-499 TEAIEDNTDA
+499 TESIEDNTDA

-527 NSIQKNAADKYA
+527 NSIQKTAADKYA

-634 IDAYQGN
+634 IDAYQSN
-641 INERNKRRH
+641 INERNKQRH

-682 ANARAKGFQNN
+682 ANARTKGFQNN
-693 VQKDRDYNLGRAN
+693 VQKDRDYNLGRVN
-706 DAMEKKNA
+706 DLTERKQS
-714 VFAMAGKR
+714 VFAMAGRR
-722 GYTSALHNALTGN
+722 GLTSALNNALTGN
-735 AETIERPAY
+735 VETIERPAY

-761 THTPTKTDTAPTY
+761 THTPTKTDTTPTY

-821 KVGIEKPDAPEV
+821 KVGLEKPDAPEV
-833 KTALEALQDQLRAA
+833 KTTLEALQDQLRAA

-856 VEAKVE
+856 VEAKVA

-867 DALQAQINEATNGRL
+867 DALQTQINEATNGRL

-1100 SSMVPSLNLAALRN
+1100 SSMVPSLNLAALRS

>member
-24 VTTAKNLKGALSG
+24 VTSAKELKASFNGVQKEVEDFSNTFTNKFSKCFANVNQIIGAVNSVSAALQ
-37 TKVEA
+37 
-42 EKLSESF
+42 
-49 REKLNKSLTGI
+49 SLTAD
-60 YQSFGAINA
+60 SN
-69 LKETLQGLTTESSAF
+69 SF
-84 AKSMAIANT
+84 AKSMVVANT

-232 GGTAEVSTQL
+232 GGTTEVSTQL

-332 EAMKDSA
+332 EAMKGSA
-339 GTIEGA
+339 GTMEES
-345 FGTMVNTCG
+345 FKMVDSTSSATIQKMENSWGGLTDYI
-354 AKLLLL
+354 ASAVKFL
-360 KHRFSYIYDAIAT
+360 KPALNFVAT
-373 GAKWVSPAINFIAQ
+373 I
-387 FGLALNAFKSIAI
+387 GLALNAFQTITLSLGKFKIAAFAAAVRI
-400 ATTGVVKALTWV
+400 KALAV
-412 MHALHI
+412 
-418 KELLVIVR
+418 
-426 TKAMTLAQATWRA
+426 AQTVWKVSTIACAT
-439 TCLVSAATT
+439 TT

-484 LGFAVEKVIGYFDKS
+484 LGFVVEKVIGYFDKS

-527 NSIQKNAADKYA
+527 NSIQKTAADKYA

-634 IDAYQGN
+634 IDEYQNN
-641 INERNKRRH
+641 INGRNKKRH

-658 PDTYKVDGTPLTAQ
+658 PDTYKVDGTPLTAK

-706 DAMEKKNA
+706 DATKKKEA
-714 VFAMAGKR
+714 IFAMAGKR

-856 VEAKVE
+856 VEAKVA

-929 QKQVDDINKVLSS
+929 QRQVDDINKVLSS

-1087 QAPLASAPQYATP
+1087 QAPLASAPQYTTP

-1135 LITDKRNKITSR
+1135 LISDKRNKITSR

>member
-17 KEQLVSA
+17 KEQLGVITSSA
-24 VTTAKNLKGALSG
+24 KDVVKTLDEAKGAAARFSDKIASMNQAIG
-37 TKVEA
+37 A
-42 EKLSESF
+42 
-49 REKLNKSLTGI
+49 LNGLRTVLQDLTG
-60 YQSFGAINA
+60 
-69 LKETLQGLTTESSAF
+69 ESTSF
-84 AKSMAIANT
+84 AKSMAVANT

-110 DLSKEIP
+110 ELSKEIP

-124 NGLYQVISNGVPED
+124 NGLYQVISNGVPEN
-138 NWIDYLRASAKAS
+138 NWLDYLRASAKAS

-159 EVVKVTSTL
+159 EAVKVTSTL
-168 IKSYGLSWKD
+168 IKNYGLSWQD

-191 NGVTSFEEMAQALPR
+191 NGVTSFEQMAQALPR
-206 VSGDAATLGVSVDE
+206 VSGNAATLGVSVDD
-220 LMATFASLTGVT
+220 LMATFATLTGVT
-232 GGTAEVSTQL
+232 GNTSEVSTQL

-247 ALVKP
+247 ALIKP

-303 YAKLFGSAESLRAI
+303 YAKLFGSAESLRAL
-317 GQLTTQQKDKFAENA
+317 GPLTTQLKDKFAENA
-332 EAMKDSA
+332 EAMKGSA
-339 GTIEGA
+339 GTMDKA
-345 FGTMVNTCG
+345 FKTVAATGGSASQM
-354 AKLLLL
+354 L
-360 KHRFSYIYDAIAT
+360 KNKFSVVYDAIAS
-373 GAKWVSPAINFIAQ
+373 GAKAITPALSFIAQ
-387 FGLALNAFKSIAI
+387 LGLAINAYKAIQIA
-400 ATTGVVKALTWV
+400 ATGVVKAFTFA
-412 MHALHI
+412 MQALHV
-418 KELLVIVR
+418 KELLVLVR
-426 TKAMTLAQATWRA
+426 TKAMTLAQATWRVA
-439 TCLVSAATT
+439 CLVSAATT

-461 ANVAKGAIRGL
+461 ANVAKVAIRGL

-484 LGFAVEKVIGYFDKS
+484 LGFVVEKVIGYFDKS

-604 AWAEAAADI
+604 AWAEAAADM

-634 IDAYQGN
+634 IDEYQNN
-641 INERNKRRH
+641 INERNKQRH

-658 PDTYKVDGTPLTAQ
+658 PDTYKVDGTPLTAK
-672 QIAENRQIDK
+672 QIAENRQIDN
-682 ANARAKGFQNN
+682 ANARTKGFQNN
-693 VQKDRDYNLGRAN
+693 VQKDRDYNLGRVN
-706 DAMEKKNA
+706 DFTKRKQA
-714 VFAMAGKR
+714 VFAMAGRR

-735 AETIERPAY
+735 AETIERPVY

-833 KTALEALQDQLRAA
+833 KTTLEALQDQLRAA

-929 QKQVDDINKVLSS
+929 QQQVDDINKVLAS

>member
-17 KEQLVSA
+17 KEQLGVITSSA
-24 VTTAKNLKGALSG
+24 KDVVKTLDEAKGAAARFSDKIASMNQAIG
-37 TKVEA
+37 A
-42 EKLSESF
+42 
-49 REKLNKSLTGI
+49 LNGLRTVLQDLTG
-60 YQSFGAINA
+60 
-69 LKETLQGLTTESSAF
+69 ESTSF
-84 AKSMAIANT
+84 AKSMAITNT

-110 DLSKEIP
+110 ELSKEIP

-138 NWIDYLRASAKAS
+138 NWLDYLRASAKAS

-159 EVVKVTSTL
+159 EAVKVTSTL
-168 IKSYGLSWKD
+168 IKNYGLSWQD

-191 NGVTSFEEMAQALPR
+191 NGVTSFEQMAQALPR
-206 VSGDAATLGVSVDE
+206 VSGNAATLGVSVDD
-220 LMATFASLTGVT
+220 LMATFATLTGVT
-232 GGTAEVSTQL
+232 GNTSEVSTQL

-247 ALVKP
+247 ALIKP

-303 YAKLFGSAESLRAI
+303 YAKLFGSAESLRAL
-317 GQLTTQQKDKFAENA
+317 GPLTTQLKDKFAENA
-332 EAMKDSA
+332 EAMKGSA
-339 GTIEGA
+339 GTMDKA
-345 FGTMVNTCG
+345 FKTVAATGGSASQM
-354 AKLLLL
+354 L
-360 KHRFSYIYDAIAT
+360 KNRFSVVYDAIAA
-373 GAKWVSPAINFIAQ
+373 GAKAITPVLSFIAQ
-387 FGLALNAFKSIAI
+387 FGLALNAYKAIQIA
-400 ATTGVVKALTWV
+400 ATGVLKAFTFA
-412 MHALHI
+412 MQTLHV
-418 KELLVIVR
+418 KELLVLVR
-426 TKAMTLAQATWRA
+426 TKAITLAQATWRA

-499 TEAIEDNTDA
+499 TESIEDNTDA

-527 NSIQKNAADKYA
+527 NSIQKTAADKYA

-634 IDAYQGN
+634 IDEYQNN
-641 INERNKRRH
+641 INERNKQRH

-706 DAMEKKNA
+706 DAMKQKNA

-735 AETIERPAY
+735 AETIERPVY

-756 PTHTP
+756 STHTP

-856 VEAKVE
+856 VEAKVA

-929 QKQVDDINKVLSS
+929 QRQVDDINKVLSS

-1087 QAPLASAPQYATP
+1087 QAPLASAPQYTTP
-1100 SSMVPSLNLAALRN
+1100 SSMVPSLNLAALRS

-1135 LITDKRNKITSR
+1135 LISDKRNKITSR

>member
-24 VTTAKNLKGALSG
+24 VTSAKELKASFNGVQKEVDDFSNTFTNKFSKCFANVNQIIGAVNSVSAALQ
-37 TKVEA
+37 
-42 EKLSESF
+42 
-49 REKLNKSLTGI
+49 SLTAD
-60 YQSFGAINA
+60 SN
-69 LKETLQGLTTESSAF
+69 SF
-84 AKSMAIANT
+84 AKSMVVANT

-110 DLSKEIP
+110 ELSKEIP

-332 EAMKDSA
+332 EAMKGSA
-339 GTIEGA
+339 GTMEET
-345 FGTMVNTCG
+345 FKMVDSTSSATIQKMENSWGGLTDYI
-354 AKLLLL
+354 ASAVKFL
-360 KHRFSYIYDAIAT
+360 KPALNFVAT
-373 GAKWVSPAINFIAQ
+373 I
-387 FGLALNAFKSIAI
+387 GLALNAFQTITLSLGKFKIAAFAAAVRI
-400 ATTGVVKALTWV
+400 KALAV
-412 MHALHI
+412 
-418 KELLVIVR
+418 
-426 TKAMTLAQATWRA
+426 AQTVWK
-439 TCLVSAATT
+439 VSTIACAATT

-484 LGFAVEKVIGYFDKS
+484 LGFVVEKVIGYFDKS

-634 IDAYQGN
+634 IDEYQNN
-641 INERNKRRH
+641 INKRNKQRH

-658 PDTYKVDGTPLTAQ
+658 PDTYKVDGTPLTAK
-672 QIAENRQIDK
+672 QIAENRQIDN
-682 ANARAKGFQNN
+682 ANARTKGFQNN

-706 DAMEKKNA
+706 DAMKKKNA

-744 TPPAQTT
+744 TPPSHAT

-761 THTPTKTDTAPTY
+761 THTPTKTDNAPTY

-856 VEAKVE
+856 VEAKVA

-929 QKQVDDINKVLSS
+929 QQQVDDINKVLSS

-1087 QAPLASAPQYATP
+1087 QAPLASAPQYTTP

>member
-24 VTTAKNLKGALSG
+24 VTSAKELKASFNGVQKEVEDFSNTFTNKFSKCFANVNQIIGAVNSVSAALQ
-37 TKVEA
+37 
-42 EKLSESF
+42 
-49 REKLNKSLTGI
+49 SLTAD
-60 YQSFGAINA
+60 SN
-69 LKETLQGLTTESSAF
+69 SF
-84 AKSMAIANT
+84 AKSMVVANT

-332 EAMKDSA
+332 EAMKGSA
-339 GTIEGA
+339 GTMEES
-345 FGTMVNTCG
+345 FKMVDSTSSATIQKMENSWGGLTDYI
-354 AKLLLL
+354 ASAVKFL
-360 KHRFSYIYDAIAT
+360 KPALNFVAT
-373 GAKWVSPAINFIAQ
+373 I
-387 FGLALNAFKSIAI
+387 GLALNAFQTITLSLGKFKIAAFAAAVRI
-400 ATTGVVKALTWV
+400 KALAV
-412 MHALHI
+412 
-418 KELLVIVR
+418 
-426 TKAMTLAQATWRA
+426 AQTVWKVSTIACAT
-439 TCLVSAATT
+439 TT

-484 LGFAVEKVIGYFDKS
+484 LGFVVEKVIGYFDKS

-527 NSIQKNAADKYA
+527 NSIQKTAADKYA

-634 IDAYQGN
+634 IDEYQNN
-641 INERNKRRH
+641 INERNKQRH

-658 PDTYKVDGTPLTAQ
+658 PDTYKVDGTPLTAK
-672 QIAENRQIDK
+672 QIAENRQIDN
-682 ANARAKGFQNN
+682 ANARTKGFQNN
-693 VQKDRDYNLGRAN
+693 VQKDRDYNLGRVN
-706 DAMEKKNA
+706 DLTERKQS

-821 KVGIEKPDAPEV
+821 KVGLEKPDAPEV
-833 KTALEALQDQLRAA
+833 KTTLEALQDQLRAA

-856 VEAKVE
+856 VEAKVA

-1087 QAPLASAPQYATP
+1087 QAPLASAPQYTTP

>member
-24 VTTAKNLKGALSG
+24 VTSAKELKASFNGVQKEVDDFSNTFTNKFSKCFANVNQIIGAVNSVSAALQ
-37 TKVEA
+37 
-42 EKLSESF
+42 
-49 REKLNKSLTGI
+49 SLTAD
-60 YQSFGAINA
+60 SN
-69 LKETLQGLTTESSAF
+69 SF
-84 AKSMAIANT
+84 AKSMVVANT

-110 DLSKEIP
+110 ELSKEIP

-332 EAMKDSA
+332 EAMKGSA
-339 GTIEGA
+339 GTMEET
-345 FGTMVNTCG
+345 FKMVDSTSSATIQKMENSWGGLTDYI
-354 AKLLLL
+354 ASAVKFL
-360 KHRFSYIYDAIAT
+360 KPALNFVAT
-373 GAKWVSPAINFIAQ
+373 I
-387 FGLALNAFKSIAI
+387 GLALNAFQTITLSLGKFKIAAFAAAVRI
-400 ATTGVVKALTWV
+400 KALAV
-412 MHALHI
+412 
-418 KELLVIVR
+418 
-426 TKAMTLAQATWRA
+426 AQTVWKVSTIACAT
-439 TCLVSAATT
+439 TT

-484 LGFAVEKVIGYFDKS
+484 LGFVVEKVIGYFDKS

-634 IDAYQGN
+634 IDEYQNN
-641 INERNKRRH
+641 INERNKQRH

-658 PDTYKVDGTPLTAQ
+658 PDTYKVDGTPLTAK
-672 QIAENRQIDK
+672 QIAENRQIDN
-682 ANARAKGFQNN
+682 ANARTKGFQNN
-693 VQKDRDYNLGRAN
+693 VIKDRDYNLGRAN
-706 DAMEKKNA
+706 DAMKKKNA

-744 TPPAQTT
+744 TPPSRAT

-856 VEAKVE
+856 VEAKVA

-929 QKQVDDINKVLSS
+929 QQQVDDINKVLSS

-1087 QAPLASAPQYATP
+1087 QAPLASAPQYTTP

>member
-17 KEQLVSA
+17 KEQLGVITSSA
-24 VTTAKNLKGALSG
+24 KDVVKTLDEAKGAAARFSDKIASMNQAIG
-37 TKVEA
+37 A
-42 EKLSESF
+42 
-49 REKLNKSLTGI
+49 LNGLRTVLQDLTG
-60 YQSFGAINA
+60 
-69 LKETLQGLTTESSAF
+69 ESTSF
-84 AKSMAIANT
+84 AKSMAITNT

-110 DLSKEIP
+110 ELSKEIP

-138 NWIDYLRASAKAS
+138 NWLDYLRASAKAS

-159 EVVKVTSTL
+159 EAVKVTSTL
-168 IKSYGLSWKD
+168 IKNYGLSWQD

-191 NGVTSFEEMAQALPR
+191 NGVTSFEQMAQALPR
-206 VSGDAATLGVSVDE
+206 VSGNAATLGVSVDD
-220 LMATFASLTGVT
+220 LMATFATLTGVT
-232 GGTAEVSTQL
+232 GNTSEVSTQL

-247 ALVKP
+247 ALIKP

-303 YAKLFGSAESLRAI
+303 YAKLFGSAESLRAL
-317 GQLTTQQKDKFAENA
+317 GPLTTQLKDKFAENA
-332 EAMKDSA
+332 EAMKGSA
-339 GTIEGA
+339 GTMDKA
-345 FGTMVNTCG
+345 FKTVAATGGSASQM
-354 AKLLLL
+354 L
-360 KHRFSYIYDAIAT
+360 KNRFSVVYDAIAA
-373 GAKWVSPAINFIAQ
+373 GAKAITPALSFIAQ
-387 FGLALNAFKSIAI
+387 FGLALNAYKAIQIA
-400 ATTGVVKALTWV
+400 ATGVVKAFTFA
-412 MHALHI
+412 MQTLHV
-418 KELLVIVR
+418 KELLVLVR

-527 NSIQKNAADKYA
+527 NSIQKTAADKYA

-634 IDAYQGN
+634 IDAYQSN
-641 INERNKRRH
+641 INKRNKQRH

-658 PDTYKVDGTPLTAQ
+658 PDTYKVDGTPLTAK

-706 DAMEKKNA
+706 DAMKQKNA

-856 VEAKVE
+856 VEAKVA

-904 YANAQTKASRVKND
+904 YANAQTKASRIKND

-1135 LITDKRNKITSR
+1135 LISDKRNKITSR

>member
-24 VTTAKNLKGALSG
+24 VTSAKELKASFNGVQKEVDDFSNTFTNKFSKCFANVNQIIGAVNSVSAALQ
-37 TKVEA
+37 
-42 EKLSESF
+42 
-49 REKLNKSLTGI
+49 SLTAD
-60 YQSFGAINA
+60 SN
-69 LKETLQGLTTESSAF
+69 SF
-84 AKSMAIANT
+84 AKSMVVANT

-110 DLSKEIP
+110 ELSKEIP

-332 EAMKDSA
+332 EAMKGSA
-339 GTIEGA
+339 GTMEES
-345 FGTMVNTCG
+345 FKMVDSTSSATIQKMENSWGGLTDYI
-354 AKLLLL
+354 ASAVKFL
-360 KHRFSYIYDAIAT
+360 KPALNFVAT
-373 GAKWVSPAINFIAQ
+373 I
-387 FGLALNAFKSIAI
+387 GLALNAFQTITLSLGKFKIAAFAAAVRI
-400 ATTGVVKALTWV
+400 KALAV
-412 MHALHI
+412 
-418 KELLVIVR
+418 
-426 TKAMTLAQATWRA
+426 AQTVWKVSTIACAT
-439 TCLVSAATT
+439 TT

-484 LGFAVEKVIGYFDKS
+484 LGFVVEKVIGYFDKS

-527 NSIQKNAADKYA
+527 NSIQKTAADKYA

-634 IDAYQGN
+634 IDEYQNN
-641 INERNKRRH
+641 INERNKQRH

-658 PDTYKVDGTPLTAQ
+658 PDTYKVDGTPLTAK
-672 QIAENRQIDK
+672 QIAENRQIDN
-682 ANARAKGFQNN
+682 ANARTKGFQNN
-693 VQKDRDYNLGRAN
+693 VQKDRDYNLGRVN
-706 DAMEKKNA
+706 DLTERKQS
-714 VFAMAGKR
+714 VFAMAGRR

-856 VEAKVE
+856 VEAKVA

-929 QKQVDDINKVLSS
+929 QRQVDDINKVLSS

>member
-17 KEQLVSA
+17 KEQLGVITSSA
-24 VTTAKNLKGALSG
+24 KDVVKTLDEAKGAAARFSDKIASMNQAIG
-37 TKVEA
+37 A
-42 EKLSESF
+42 
-49 REKLNKSLTGI
+49 LNGLRTVLQDLTG
-60 YQSFGAINA
+60 
-69 LKETLQGLTTESSAF
+69 ESASF
-84 AKSMAIANT
+84 AKSMAITNT
-93 MAGKGGKDFAA
+93 MAGKSGKDFEA
-104 LKDSVT
+104 LKESVT

-124 NGLYQVISNGVPED
+124 NGLYQVISNGVPEN
-138 NWIDYLRASAKAS
+138 NWLDYLRASAKAS

-159 EVVKVTSTL
+159 EAVKVTSTL
-168 IKSYGLSWKD
+168 IKNYGLSWQD

-191 NGVTSFEEMAQALPR
+191 NGVTSFEQMAQALPR
-206 VSGDAATLGVSVDE
+206 VSGNAATLGVSVDD
-220 LMATFASLTGVT
+220 LMATFATLTGVT
-232 GGTAEVSTQL
+232 GNTSEVSTQL

-247 ALVKP
+247 ALIKP

-303 YAKLFGSAESLRAI
+303 YAKLFGSAESLRAL
-317 GQLTTQQKDKFAENA
+317 GPLTTQLKDKFAENA
-332 EAMKDSA
+332 EAMKGSA
-339 GTIEGA
+339 GTMDKA
-345 FGTMVNTCG
+345 FKTVATTGGSASQM
-354 AKLLLL
+354 L
-360 KHRFSYIYDAIAT
+360 KNRFSVVYDAIAS
-373 GAKWVSPAINFIAQ
+373 GAKIITPALSFIAQ
-387 FGLALNAFKSIAI
+387 LGLAINAYKAI
-400 ATTGVVKALTWV
+400 QEAATGVVKAFTWV
-412 MHALHI
+412 MHALHV

-426 TKAMTLAQATWRA
+426 TKAMTLAQAAWRVA
-439 TCLVSAATT
+439 CLVSATTT

-461 ANVAKGAIRGL
+461 ANVAKVAIRGL

-484 LGFAVEKVIGYFDKS
+484 LGFVVEKVIGYFDKS

-539 DEKARIAALTQ
+539 DEKTRIAALTQ

-576 HAQISKDGSIYEKNA
+576 HAQIRKDGSIYEKNA

-634 IDAYQGN
+634 IDEYQNN
-641 INERNKRRH
+641 INERNKQRH

-658 PDTYKVDGTPLTAQ
+658 PDTYKVDGTPLTAK
-672 QIAENRQIDK
+672 QIAENRQIDN
-682 ANARAKGFQNN
+682 ANARTKGFQNN
-693 VQKDRDYNLGRAN
+693 VQKDRDYNLGRVN
-706 DAMEKKNA
+706 DFTRQKQA
-714 VFAMAGKR
+714 VFAMAGRR

-735 AETIERPAY
+735 AETLERPAY

-856 VEAKVE
+856 VEAKVA

-929 QKQVDDINKVLSS
+929 QRQVDDINKVLSS
-942 LKLKPITVDF
+942 LKLKPITVDI

-1087 QAPLASAPQYATP
+1087 QAPLASAPQYTTP
-1100 SSMVPSLNLAALRN
+1100 SSMVPSLNLAALRS

>member
-24 VTTAKNLKGALSG
+24 VTTAKELK
-37 TKVEA
+37 
-42 EKLSESF
+42 ESF
-49 REKLNKSLTGI
+49 NGVQKEADNFSNTFTNKFSKCFANVNQIIGAVNGISAALQSLT
-60 YQSFGAINA
+60 AD
-69 LKETLQGLTTESSAF
+69 SSSF

-93 MAGKGGKDFAA
+93 MAGKGSKDFAA

-110 DLSKEIP
+110 ELSKEIP

-159 EVVKVTSTL
+159 EAVKVTSTL
-168 IKSYGLSWKD
+168 IKNYGLSWQD

-191 NGVTSFEEMAQALPR
+191 NGVTSFEQMAQALPR
-206 VSGDAATLGVSVDE
+206 VSGNAATLGVSVDD
-220 LMATFASLTGVT
+220 LMATFATLTGVT
-232 GGTAEVSTQL
+232 GNTAEVSTQL

-278 RQFLTQLDAS
+278 RQFLTQLDTS

-303 YAKLFGSAESLRAI
+303 YAKLFGSAESLRAL
-317 GQLTTQQKDKFAENA
+317 GQLTNQLKDKFAENA
-332 EAMKDSA
+332 EAMKGSA
-339 GTIEGA
+339 GTIDDA
-345 FGTMVNTCG
+345 FKTMDSTSGSTIQKMKNSWGELTDHVASAVKVLMPALN
-354 AKLLLL
+354 
-360 KHRFSYIYDAIAT
+360 FVAT
-373 GAKWVSPAINFIAQ
+373 I
-387 FGLALNAFKSIAI
+387 GLAFNAFQAITLSLGKFKIAAFVAAI
-400 ATTGVVKALTWV
+400 RIKALAV
-412 MHALHI
+412 
-418 KELLVIVR
+418 
-426 TKAMTLAQATWRA
+426 AQATWKVVTIACA
-439 TCLVSAATT
+439 TAT
-448 RVLSGALVALGVS
+448 RVLSGALVTLGVS

-484 LGFAVEKVIGYFDKS
+484 LGFVVEKVIGYFDKS
-499 TEAIEDNTDA
+499 TDAIEDNTDA
-509 LKENRRATTQAE
+509 IKENQRATTQAE

-527 NSIQKNAADKYA
+527 ANIQKTAADKYA
-539 DEKARIAALTQ
+539 DEKTRIASLTK
-550 IIHNSNAEYA
+550 IIHDNNAEYA

-604 AWAEAAADI
+604 AWAEAAADMI
-613 VKDLNKQI
+613 KDLNKQI
-621 ITFQLKADEDQGR
+621 ITFQLKADEDQDR
-634 IDAYQGN
+634 IDTYQGN
-641 INERNKRRH
+641 INERNKQRH

-658 PDTYKVDGTPLTAQ
+658 PETYKVDGTPLTAQ
-672 QIAENRQIDK
+672 QISENRQIDK
-682 ANARAKGFQNN
+682 ANARSMGFINN
-693 VQKDRDYNLGRAN
+693 VQKDRDYNLGRVN
-706 DAMEKKNA
+706 DYTKKKGA
-714 VFAMAGKR
+714 IFAMAGRR
-722 GYTSALHNALTGN
+722 GYSSALNNALTGN
-735 AETIERPAY
+735 AETIERPTY
-744 TPPAQTT
+744 TPTSHAATA
-751 TTTNK
+751 TNK

-761 THTPTKTDTAPTY
+761 THTPTTNNNTAPTY
-774 DEKSIEW
+774 DEKSLEW

-792 AQSTNNLDAAKKA
+792 AQSTNNLDAAKQA

-812 EGERKELAV
+812 EGERKALAI
-821 KVGIEKPDAPEV
+821 KVGIEQPEAPEV
-833 KTALEALQDQLRAA
+833 KTALEALQDQLKAA

-856 VEAKVE
+856 IEAKVT
-862 AMTKV
+862 AMAKV
-867 DALQAQINEATNGRL
+867 DALQAQIAEATNGRL

-891 YTQTGSVSDKRKS
+891 YTVKGSVADKRKS
-904 YANAQTKASRVKND
+904 YANAQTKASRIKSD

-929 QKQVDDINKVLSS
+929 QRQVDDINKVLSS

-980 LGSQVQEPVLNIAGT
+980 LGSQIQAPALNIAGT

-1028 GLATLLTMIAS
+1028 GLATLLSMIAS

-1100 SSMVPSLNLAALRN
+1100 SSVMPSLNLSALRSN
-1114 SFGAQRVDVNVSG
+1114 LGAQRVDVNVSG

-1135 LITDKRNKITSR
+1135 LISDKRNKITSR

>member
-17 KEQLVSA
+17 KEQLGFITSSA
-24 VTTAKNLKGALSG
+24 KDVVKTLDEAKGAAARFSDKIASMNQAIG
-37 TKVEA
+37 A
-42 EKLSESF
+42 
-49 REKLNKSLTGI
+49 LNGLRTVLQDLTG
-60 YQSFGAINA
+60 
-69 LKETLQGLTTESSAF
+69 ESTSF
-84 AKSMAIANT
+84 AKSMAVANT

-110 DLSKEIP
+110 ELSKEIP

-159 EVVKVTSTL
+159 EAVKVTSTL
-168 IKSYGLSWKD
+168 IKNYGLSWQD

-191 NGVTSFEEMAQALPR
+191 NGVTSFEQMAQALPR
-206 VSGDAATLGVSVDE
+206 VSGNAATLGVSVDD
-220 LMATFASLTGVT
+220 LMATFATLTGVT
-232 GGTAEVSTQL
+232 GNTAEVSTQL

-303 YAKLFGSAESLRAI
+303 YAKLFGSAESLRAL
-317 GQLTTQQKDKFAENA
+317 GPLTTQLKDKFAENA
-332 EAMKDSA
+332 EAMKGSA
-339 GTIEGA
+339 GTMDKA
-345 FGTMVNTCG
+345 FKTVAATSGSTSQM
-354 AKLLLL
+354 L
-360 KHRFSYIYDAIAT
+360 KNKFSVVYDAIAS
-373 GAKWVSPAINFIAQ
+373 GAKAITPALSFIAQ
-387 FGLALNAFKSIAI
+387 LGLAINAYKAIQIA
-400 ATTGVVKALTWV
+400 ATGVVKAFTFA
-412 MHALHI
+412 MQALHV
-418 KELLVIVR
+418 KELLVLVR

-439 TCLVSAATT
+439 TCLVSATAT

-527 NSIQKNAADKYA
+527 NSIQKTAADKYA

-604 AWAEAAADI
+604 AWAEAAADMI
-613 VKDLNKQI
+613 KDLNKQI

-634 IDAYQGN
+634 IDAYQSN
-641 INERNKRRH
+641 INERNKQRH

-693 VQKDRDYNLGRAN
+693 VQKDRDYNLGRVN
-706 DAMEKKNA
+706 DFTKRKQA
-714 VFAMAGKR
+714 VFAMAGRR
-722 GYTSALHNALTGN
+722 GYTSALNNALTGN

-744 TPPAQTT
+744 TPTSQTT
-751 TTTNK
+751 TTTK
-756 PTHTP
+756 EPTRSTTHTTS
-761 THTPTKTDTAPTY
+761 THTDNAPTY

-821 KVGIEKPDAPEV
+821 KVGLEKPDAPEV
-833 KTALEALQDQLRAA
+833 KTTLEALQDQLRAA

-856 VEAKVE
+856 VEAKVA

-891 YTQTGSVSDKRKS
+891 YTQRGSVSDKRKS
-904 YANAQTKASRVKND
+904 YANAQTKASRIKND

-929 QKQVDDINKVLSS
+929 QRQVDDINKVLSS

-980 LGSQVQEPVLNIAGT
+980 LGSQVQEPALNIAGV
-995 IAQAIATMVL
+995 IAQSIATMVL

-1017 TPFGWIAFAAT
+1017 TPFGWIAFAVT

-1100 SSMVPSLNLAALRN
+1100 SSMVPSLNLAALRS

>member
-24 VTTAKNLKGALSG
+24 VTSAKELKASFNGVQKEVDDFSNTFTNKFSKCFANVNQIIGAVNSVSAALQ
-37 TKVEA
+37 
-42 EKLSESF
+42 
-49 REKLNKSLTGI
+49 SLTAD
-60 YQSFGAINA
+60 SN
-69 LKETLQGLTTESSAF
+69 SF
-84 AKSMAIANT
+84 AKSMVVANT

-110 DLSKEIP
+110 ELSKEIP

-332 EAMKDSA
+332 EAMKGSA
-339 GTIEGA
+339 GTMEES
-345 FGTMVNTCG
+345 FKMVDSTSSATIQKMENSWGGLTDYI
-354 AKLLLL
+354 ASAVKFL
-360 KHRFSYIYDAIAT
+360 KPALNFVAT
-373 GAKWVSPAINFIAQ
+373 I
-387 FGLALNAFKSIAI
+387 GLALNAFQTITLSLGKFKIAAFAAAVRI
-400 ATTGVVKALTWV
+400 KALAV
-412 MHALHI
+412 
-418 KELLVIVR
+418 
-426 TKAMTLAQATWRA
+426 AQTVWKVSTIACAT
-439 TCLVSAATT
+439 TT

-484 LGFAVEKVIGYFDKS
+484 LGFVVEKVIGYFDKS

-527 NSIQKNAADKYA
+527 NSIQKTAADKYA

-634 IDAYQGN
+634 IDEYLNN
-641 INERNKRRH
+641 INERNKQRH

-658 PDTYKVDGTPLTAQ
+658 PDTYKVDGTPLTAK
-672 QIAENRQIDK
+672 QIAENRQIDN
-682 ANARAKGFQNN
+682 ANARTKGFQNN
-693 VQKDRDYNLGRAN
+693 VQKDRDYNLGRVN
-706 DAMEKKNA
+706 DLTERKQS
-714 VFAMAGKR
+714 VFAMAGRR

-856 VEAKVE
+856 VEAKVA

-929 QKQVDDINKVLSS
+929 QRQVDDINKVLSS

-980 LGSQVQEPVLNIAGT
+980 LGSQAQEPVLNIAGT